1 MGADEVLK
9 ILKGNGELTLLEIA
23 EKSEYSQT
31 SVKKTIGRLLKDIS
45 ADLQFRILSPQEK
58 ENKYG
63 HKLGCRIR
71 IYRLN

>member
-45 ADLQFRILSPQEK
+45 GDLQFRILSPQEK